1 MQCFVTASA
10 LEGVP
15 STGPAEESLAGVLA
29 RVLAEVLARVLA
41 GVLVRVLAPQVSL
54 RQCPV
59 AWYSMPIHVCSEDCG
74 G

>member
-41 GVLVRVLAPQVSL
+41 GVLAPQVSL